1 MQLTDCKL
9 PKLSGSRAKKYENNL
24 SPLFYDGFHRST
36 RARASDS
43 FDSSICR
50 TRSDVS
56 GHCPDLSGTTKD
68 ELGVV
73 NDPRF

>member
-1 MQLTDCKL
+1 MSPNFSPGHLY
-9 PKLSGSRAKKYENNL
+9 RAKAGQTRT
-24 SPLFYDGFHRST
+24 PLRGVSCPVPSG
-36 RARASDS
+36 A
-43 FDSSICR
+43 CR